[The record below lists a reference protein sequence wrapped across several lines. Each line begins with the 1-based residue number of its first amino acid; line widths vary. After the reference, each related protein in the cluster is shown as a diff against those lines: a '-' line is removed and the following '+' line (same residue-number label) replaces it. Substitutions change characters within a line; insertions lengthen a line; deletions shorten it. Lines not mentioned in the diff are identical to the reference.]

1 MFTCFPCSGDPGVVS
16 ERKSSGTAELERPV
30 EVRGTSTR
38 ESRQISKKPTHIPG
52 LSSGKQ
58 HQLINASASKS
69 TNRLTMTVKHESG
82 TNTFAASG
90 SPLFKEYLQLLGVSR
105 PDKLSGPITAQDA
118 LLVIDMQNDFVPHHN
133 EDNPHG
139 GRFGVPEGSHIVRP
153 CIDLIHAFAD
163 AGAYVAATRD
173 YHPADHA
180 SFIRQGGPFPPHCV
194 QGTKGA
200 ELLQPIAKALAQE
213 KWSAPDRVDIA
224 FKAMH
229 EDVDSFAAL
238 PYYDGGEGRI
248 TTKGGAAEKG
258 LPCMMGCTHA
268 PWTGSLIVKQ
278 SSIQAALADSSGVT
292 PIDMQAPPDMFAVLD
307 DGKDRGLS
315 NLQEKLK
322 GKKRIFVCGL
332 ALDFCVLDTCLNA
345 AGIGEVFMVIDAA
358 RAAHIPG
365 VGQFGS
371 GFLTE
376 PKEVMRKLRDGRV
389 KVVSVESLTGVA
401 PSMDVEVAPLFP
413 ASLGPLPLNF
423 ETKVDIRLEKDRYH
437 VHGES
442 FFAGMLD
449 RMAGGVHDMVEPE
462 GVISPIV
469 PLPDDWPGAPDEA
482 VSFCWGYPMDQY
494 RVELLKMR
502 RSAQLMFL
510 ALSTSAKLQFCA
522 YGGYLLLDARG
533 KVRTALIALPRTPA
547 LTPALTL
554 PPSPR
559 PPSNPSPHLAS
570 HVSPLPQV
578 LMIQSI
584 SPVMEV
590 SERQLGFGAP
600 QKWNPAFTPALEK
613 AGRFQCVTLPFLI
626 SAGEPPPLPLTHP
639 SSAPHPS
646 QPGTTPHSLVHP
658 SCSSMP

>member
-1 MFTCFPCSGDPGVVS
+1 
-16 ERKSSGTAELERPV
+16 
-30 EVRGTSTR
+30 
-38 ESRQISKKPTHIPG
+38 
-52 LSSGKQ
+52 
-58 HQLINASASKS
+58 
-69 TNRLTMTVKHESG
+69 
-82 TNTFAASG
+82 
-90 SPLFKEYLQLLGVSR
+90 
-105 PDKLSGPITAQDA
+105 
-118 LLVIDMQNDFVPHHN
+118 
-133 EDNPHG
+133 
-139 GRFGVPEGSHIVRP
+139 
-153 CIDLIHAFAD
+153 
-163 AGAYVAATRD
+163 
-173 YHPADHA
+173 
-180 SFIRQGGPFPPHCV
+180 
-194 QGTKGA
+194 
-200 ELLQPIAKALAQE
+200 
-213 KWSAPDRVDIA
+213 
-224 FKAMH
+224 
-229 EDVDSFAAL
+229 
-238 PYYDGGEGRI
+238 
-248 TTKGGAAEKG
+248 
-258 LPCMMGCTHA
+258 MMGCTHA

-278 SSIQAALADSSGVT
+278 SSIQAALADTTGVT

-376 PKEVMRKLRDGRV
+376 PKEVLRKLHEGRV

-449 RMAGGVHDMVEPE
+449 RMVGHDMVEPE

-533 KVRTALIALPRTPA
+533 KV
-547 LTPALTL
+547 
-554 PPSPR
+554 
-559 PPSNPSPHLAS
+559 
-570 HVSPLPQV
+570 

-626 SAGEPPPLPLTHP
+626 SAGADKFCWLSPGEKLMAEGQEPITVSPTGAFVYLAKGGQPLVWF
-639 SSAPHPS
+639 ARMPHDEAW
-646 QPGTTPHSLVHP
+646 L
-658 SCSSMP
+658 